1 MSPKLP
7 VWCIMEAF
15 SPMVKQLE
23 READCSPPSS
33 PEDKNSWSSTFPLL
47 FAFMV
52 CCLIMHT
59 HNFKFASSTY
69 ICRYVCVIMLE
80 QLQNVI

>member
-23 READCSPPSS
+23 READCSPP
-33 PEDKNSWSSTFPLL
+33 PNIEVTNGWIPLHVFMACTGTVL
-47 FAFMV
+47 FLRMR
-52 CCLIMHT
+52 
-59 HNFKFASSTY
+59 NGD
-69 ICRYVCVIMLE
+69 
-80 QLQNVI
+80 